1 MAIVLLVAETSAGEP
16 VVGPDVA
23 DRLQALGV
31 TRISLLRDATSL
43 GVVLEGWAFD
53 PAQIDEA
60 TRAIFPGR
68 DAEVR
73 TLHEVEHV
81 AVSPAR
87 INGRSA

>member
-1 MAIVLLVAETSAGEP
+1 MAIVLLVAEISAGEP

-31 TRISLLRDATSL
+31 TRISLLRDTTSL

-53 PAQIDEA
+53 PAQINEA

-68 DAEVR
+68 DAEIR

-81 AVSPAR
+81 AVSAR
-87 INGRSA
+87 IGERRK